1 MERSERGPA
10 HIQGAANAHLSPGV
24 PARDSAGGDD
34 HLSPLREEEENTAQ
48 HMLKF
53 CPAWAESR
61 RVLQLDIGE
70 SLAPAAVIEA
80 LLRGPLEFNAVRSYC
95 ERVMLVPSRASD
107 ACSFA
112 SEKRDRER
120 ARDPSRSSR

>member
-1 MERSERGPA
+1 
-10 HIQGAANAHLSPGV
+10 
-24 PARDSAGGDD
+24 
-34 HLSPLREEEENTAQ
+34 
-48 HMLKF
+48 MLKF